1 MGAKF
6 FLKIFICHPM
16 VDASTSCQRI
26 NEPFMNERSG
36 CGAWAPDPVHSDH
49 DVQNGPN
56 LVPKQAGNK
65 ISDFLIFLFY
75 ETRILKV
82 RLNIREEAGRK
93 HKMVIS
99 YVIILKDLSLSFN
112 QSECEIMKSTKSL
125 DRYALLFPCIMHM
138 PRIWKGLIRVLFL
151 TCTP

>member
-1 MGAKF
+1 MGTKF
-6 FLKIFICHPM
+6 FLKIAIRHLV

-26 NEPFMNERSG
+26 NEPFMNERSV

-56 LVPKQAGNK
+56 LKPRQAGNK
-65 ISDFLIFLFY
+65 ISDFLIFLFTKKEFWKWDWTY
-75 ETRILKV
+75 GR
-82 RLNIREEAGRK
+82 RLVVNI
-93 HKMVIS
+93 KMVIS

-125 DRYALLFPCIMHM
+125 DRYALLSPIMHM
-138 PRIWKGLIRVLFL
+138 PRIWKIF
-151 TCTP
+151 T